1 MHNRCAVGVKEPMST
16 KEPNPSHGF
25 VLADA
30 HVHFHRGFGR
40 DAFLDGALRNFRRG
54 AADLGLAGPLTGC
67 LLLTESAGACFFR
80 RSQDGGGEGVWSFV
94 ATAEPESLVARRGD
108 DRLILIAGRQ
118 VVAREGL
125 EVLALATAEDFPE
138 GLPLNETLDRI
149 RAAGALPVL
158 PWGFGKWWFSRG
170 ARVARELA
178 ARRGELYLGDNAG
191 RPAFVLEPRLFRA
204 AAELGVPVLP
214 GSDPLPLPSH
224 AGRAGSHGFLLSG
237 TLDEDRPAWSLAQ
250 RVRRVRAAGGRLRPF
265 GRRAGIVRFCRDQA
279 ALRLRRRDGGA
290 VAAVLPA
297 SGSASS
303 P

>member
-1 MHNRCAVGVKEPMST
+1 MST
-16 KEPNPSHGF
+16 QESSPSHGF

-40 DAFLDGALRNFRRG
+40 DAFLDGSLRNFRRG
-54 AADLGLAGPLTGC
+54 AADLGLAGPITTC

-80 RSQDGGGEGVWSFV
+80 MLEEGRGDGEWSFTP
-94 ATAEPESLVARRGD
+94 TAEPESLVARRGD

-138 GLPLNETLDRI
+138 GLPLDQTLDRV

-178 ARRGELYLGDNAG
+178 ANRGELYLGDNAG
-191 RPAFVLEPRLFRA
+191 RPAFAVDSRLFRA
-204 AAELGVPVLP
+204 AAELGIPVLP
-214 GSDPLPLPSH
+214 GSDPLPLPDH
-224 AGRAGSHGFLLSG
+224 AGRAGSCGFLLSG
-237 TLDEDRPAWSLAQ
+237 TLDEDRPARSLVQ

-265 GRRAGIVRFCRDQA
+265 GRRSGIVRFCRDQA
-279 ALRLRRRDGGA
+279 ALRLRRRDGGPIS
-290 VAAVLPA
+290 AALPA
-297 SGSASS
+297 SGGSS
-303 P
+303 SR